1 MMITKTKELKEL
13 VKRLKKKQFITVDTE
28 FIREKTY
35 HAVLCLIQIASSDEA
50 CLIDPLSEELDLSPL
65 LKLMKNKKVLKVF
78 HAARQ
83 DLEIFYDLMGCIP
96 YPVFDTQIGAMV
108 CGLGESVSYQTLVS
122 KFLKINLDKSSRFTD
137 WSHRPLSE
145 KQKQYALFDVTYLVP
160 VFEKMAEALK
170 ESGRDKWVDEEMKRL
185 VDIHLYKVD
194 PYESWKKIKRHSDN
208 PRFLALLRELAAWRE
223 KKAIELDKPRRHF
236 LKDEVLLEIA
246 ATAPQSLEELSQLR
260 SITSGLLKNFGEEIL
275 KAVSKGKKLPDKK
288 CPIVERP
295 KSMPEGRRN
304 LVEILKFLLNL
315 LSDKEKVA
323 AKIIATTE
331 DLEKIAESDKADVPA
346 LKGWRYHLFGKY
358 AIAFKQGKIA
368 LRLNPKT
375 KKIEFIDTC
384 L

>member
-1 MMITKTKELKEL
+1 MSIIVIGL
-13 VKRLKKKQFITVDTE
+13 FPCINS
-28 FIREKTY
+28 FSY
-35 HAVLCLIQIASSDEA
+35 AV
-50 CLIDPLSEELDLSPL
+50 PSEELEDHS
-65 LKLMKNKKVLKVF
+65 NK
-78 HAARQ
+78 Q
-83 DLEIFYDLMGCIP
+83 
-96 YPVFDTQIGAMV
+96 
-108 CGLGESVSYQTLVS
+108 SYAY
-122 KFLKINLDKSSRFTD
+122 
-137 WSHRPLSE
+137 SE
-145 KQKQYALFDVTYLVP
+145 NALFDVTYLVP

-170 ESGRDKWVDEEMKRL
+170 DSGRDKWVDEEMKRL

-236 LKDEVLLEIA
+236 LKDEGLLEIA

-295 KSMPEGRRN
+295 KCIPEGRRN

-375 KKIEFIDTC
+375 
-384 L
+384 